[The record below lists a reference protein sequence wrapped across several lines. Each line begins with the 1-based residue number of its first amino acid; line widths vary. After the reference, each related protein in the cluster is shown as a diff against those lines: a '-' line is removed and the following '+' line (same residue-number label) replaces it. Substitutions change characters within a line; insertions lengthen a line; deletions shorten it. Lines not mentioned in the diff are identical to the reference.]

1 MKVSVLT
8 LGCRVNQSESDIIEA
23 NLKRA
28 GWSITNLS
36 GHPDYC
42 IINTCTVTAK
52 SDYQSRQLIRRAIR
66 TGAKVIVTGCYSQL
80 RPEEIINIKGVTEIA
95 DIKDKFRIVSSLL
108 NDNERIDKFVSCNRS
123 RPYLK
128 VQDGCNFACSYCV
141 VPIARGRSRSLSVQ
155 EALKRAE
162 EIEAAGYNEIVIT
175 GIHLG
180 SYGYDLLPK
189 TKLSE
194 LLKTLLKNTKIPRI
208 RLSSIEINNVDYEL
222 IELLQDKRICKH
234 LHLPLQSG
242 DDSIL
247 RLMKR
252 MYSLKYYLS
261 TLETIMKNLPDIA
274 IGTDIIVGFP
284 GEGDHE
290 FRNTKELL
298 KSMPIS
304 YMHIFPFSSRPN
316 TLASQ
321 MANQNTSSVKKN
333 RLNELKAL
341 NADKKTAYIKSNIG
355 KTLDIIIEE
364 KGGDKTSIGTSGNY
378 LKVKIASNNYPKGA
392 LVRVRITGI
401 EKNMLIGD
409 SLYNS

>member
-1 MKVSVLT
+1 MKVSILT

-28 GWSITNLS
+28 GWSITDLS
-36 GHPDYC
+36 EHPDYC

-52 SDYQSRQLIRRAIR
+52 SDYQSRQLIRRAVR

-80 RPEEIINIKGVTEIA
+80 RPEEIININGAIGIA
-95 DIKDKFRIVSSLL
+95 DSKDKFRIVSSLL
-108 NDNERIDKFVSCNRS
+108 NNNERINAFISGNRS

-128 VQDGCNFACSYCV
+128 VQDGCNFACSYCA
-141 VPIARGRSRSLSVQ
+141 VPLARGRSRSIGIQ

-180 SYGYDLLPK
+180 SYGYDLRPK
-189 TKLSE
+189 TNLSE
-194 LLKTLLKNTKIPRI
+194 LLKNLLKKTKILRI
-208 RLSSIEINNVDYEL
+208 RLSSIGINDIDQEL
-222 IELLQDKRICKH
+222 IDLLQEERICKN

-242 DDSIL
+242 DDCIL
-247 RLMKR
+247 KLMNR
-252 MYSLKYYLS
+252 MYSLRYYLT
-261 TLETIMKNLPDIA
+261 TLETIMKKIPDIA

-284 GEGDHE
+284 GEGDRE

-298 KSMPIS
+298 WSIPIS
-304 YMHIFPFSSRPN
+304 YMHIFPFSPRPN

-321 MANQNTSSVKKN
+321 MANQNTSSVKKK

-341 NADKKTAYIKSNIG
+341 NAKKKTSYMTSQID
-355 KTLDIIIEE
+355 KTLDIITEDQ
-364 KGGDKTSIGTSGNY
+364 GRDNTSLGTSSNY
-378 LKVKIASNNYPKGA
+378 LKVKIPSNNYPKGS

-401 EKNMLIGD
+401 EENILMGD
-409 SLYNS
+409 SL